1 MISALHGKR
10 LALWLCLALATVI
23 LALGSGSVA
32 RADLSIEAATET
44 INVDGDN
51 SDWAAIA
58 GLDLTLVQFEIPAG
72 SDWEFDPVAPR
83 AATVKV
89 ASDDTNIYVLLEVD
103 DTFDYVVDDHGLS
116 AALAVQFLIEQDG
129 GPHMGAGQDDMETGL
144 GMVDIWH
151 WELDCGPGEMSG
163 GGDPGDGDDPDCN
176 LDDEYA
182 TDPEERD
189 DDDSAQAENSLAGS
203 WSHTAGTV
211 GGAGTWIFEMSRPL
225 STGDPHDAQFTSGG
239 STLMAIAYWD
249 PKESVSGWSDAGHL
263 TSADDGWIEVSL
275 PAAAAETPTSTPAAT
290 PATTPVTT
298 PAATSTPATT
308 PATTPVT
315 TPTATATIT
324 VTALPTA
331 TPAGAPDT
339 GGPPGNDDN
348 SLVYVLLLLGA
359 LAVGLAVVVIYVA
372 LPRRGP

>member
-1 MISALHGKR
+1 
-10 LALWLCLALATVI
+10 
-23 LALGSGSVA
+23 
-32 RADLSIEAATET
+32 
-44 INVDGDN
+44 
-51 SDWAAIA
+51 
-58 GLDLTLVQFEIPAG
+58 
-72 SDWEFDPVAPR
+72 
-83 AATVKV
+83 
-89 ASDDTNIYVLLEVD
+89 
-103 DTFDYVVDDHGLS
+103 
-116 AALAVQFLIEQDG
+116 
-129 GPHMGAGQDDMETGL
+129 MGAGQDDMETGL

-298 PAATSTPATT
+298 PVTTPAATSTPATT

-339 GGPPGNDDN
+339 GGPPGNNDN